1 MKERW
6 REIESNER
14 GRMEFGR
21 GVEVEKDI
29 TEVGRVCV
37 YIHCICVCVCEWERQ
52 CFKLSVSQLLFY
64 HTVHLKREN
73 LAKK

>member
-14 GRMEFGR
+14 GRMEIGR

-37 YIHCICVCVCEWERQ
+37 YTLHLCVCV
-52 CFKLSVSQLLFY
+52 
-64 HTVHLKREN
+64 
-73 LAKK
+73 

>member
-14 GRMEFGR
+14 GRMEIGR

-37 YIHCICVCVCEWERQ
+37 CVYIAFVCVCVSGNV
-52 CFKLSVSQLLFY
+52 SVLNYQY
-64 HTVHLKREN
+64 HNCYFIILYTSRE
-73 LAKK
+73 KT